1 MLPAVLR
8 PATIVLAASAAA
20 LTALAKGVRQ
30 PGPARPGDRLV
41 NAPVLTRTMRAS
53 LGAPPDRV
61 WPWLAQMGAGRGGW
75 YAIDL
80 VDNGGVP
87 SARAIDPALQRIAP
101 GDRLEASTLGGPP
114 FVVTHVDEPRALVM
128 VLRARRG
135 RLRTS
140 FGYYLQPQPRG
151 AGGTLLTTRLRVGGH
166 PRLAMLLAAPLML
179 AGHEVGQRAQF
190 LRLGRRVSGR

>member
-8 PATIVLAASAAA
+8 PATIILAASAGA
-20 LTALAKGVRQ
+20 LAALAKGVRQ
-30 PGPARPGDRLV
+30 PAPALPGDRLV
-41 NAPVLTRTMRAS
+41 KAPVLTRTMHAS
-53 LGAPPDRV
+53 LGAPPDQV

-75 YAIDL
+75 YAVDL
-80 VDNGGVP
+80 IDNGGVP

-114 FVVTHVDEPRALVM
+114 FVVTQVDEPRALVM

-140 FGYYLQPQPRG
+140 FGYYLQPQG
-151 AGGTLLTTRLRVGGH
+151 ADGTLLTTRLRMGGH
-166 PRLAMLLAAPLML
+166 PRLAMLAAAPLML

-190 LRLGRRVSGR
+190 LRLRRRVSGR